1 MPFCPK
7 CRAEFEEGFEV
18 CGSCNVG
25 LVSNI
30 EDVPEP
36 ITPERAVDFLKDKEL
51 AAIVR
56 GSVSACKE
64 IVDTLLSIQ
73 IPAVIIPAEDVD
85 PRSGVAMVLDVLVAE
100 EDLERAIGLLNDEWK
115 DLLEKD
121 GLQFMN
127 DSEAEPTEEEMNH
140 GDDEESGEEYDDD
153 DGEEPAC
160 PACGS
165 KEPLKE
171 GECPNCGLYLGG

>member
-1 MPFCPK
+1 M
-7 CRAEFEEGFEV
+7 
-18 CGSCNVG
+18 G

-36 ITPERAVDFLKDKEL
+36 ITPERAVVILKDKEL

-64 IVDTLLSIQ
+64 IVDTLLNIQ

-100 EDLERAIGLLNDEWK
+100 EDLEKAVGLLNNEWK

-121 GLQFMN
+121 GLQFM
-127 DSEAEPTEEEMNH
+127 DEREEEAAEEEISH
-140 GDDEESGEEYDDD
+140 GEEEESGEEYDENE
-153 DGEEPAC
+153 EEPAC

>member
-1 MPFCPK
+1 VPFCPK

-36 ITPERAVDFLKDKEL
+36 ITPESAVEILKDKEL

-64 IVDTLLSIQ
+64 ILDTLLNIQ

-100 EDLERAIGLLNDEWK
+100 EDLERAIGLLNNEWK

-121 GLQFMN
+121 GLQFM
-127 DSEAEPTEEEMNH
+127 DEREEEPAEEEISH
-140 GDDEESGEEYDDD
+140 GEDEEYDEDE
-153 DGEEPAC
+153 EEPAC

-165 KEPLKE
+165 KEPLKD